1 MPRIRKTSL
10 QPKRKPVKPIKIVKP
25 VYPEYLQNFIDR
37 VEKETHYTIHVN
49 QYSEDTSYHVGVN
62 KKVGKVHHCIWAV
75 GFVTDQIPLQQ
86 FWTSEAFKANKK
98 D

>member
-10 QPKRKPVKPIKIVKP
+10 QPKRKPAKSVKIVKP

-37 VEKETHYTIHVN
+37 VEKETPYKVHIT
-49 QYSEDTSYHVGVN
+49 QYAEESSYNVGVN
-62 KKVGKVHHCIWAV
+62 KKVGKVYHCIWAV
-75 GFVTDQIPLQQ
+75 GFVTDPLLLQQ
-86 FWTSEAFKANKK
+86 FWTSAAFKGIKK